1 LLILSI
7 EESNPSS
14 IKEYSMAITTV
25 IVGAGS
31 GGAALASRL
40 TEDPD
45 QHVILVEAGPDYE
58 ELALVPEDVRDARE
72 MSVEKHDWGLKAYF
86 LEPTTAREAM
96 PYARG
101 RIVGGSSSV
110 NAAIA
115 ERATKEDL
123 DTWVAAGNPEWS
135 YEKTLPFFVRLE
147 NDLDFPND
155 PGHGSSGPVPIMRHF
170 EEEWPAI
177 TRAFAQAC
185 EDRGFAKVEDF
196 NAKSSSGYGA
206 VPRNLIGEEELR
218 GSALLTYL
226 AQARNR
232 PNLKIRANT
241 LARRVLF
248 NGTTAVGVEVEQ
260 DDRIESISA
269 DRVVLAGG
277 AFHTPHLMMLSGVG
291 PRKVLEQHGIE
302 PVIINE
308 AVGKNLQDHPF
319 SPMVALLKE
328 KTDKSGVR
336 AQVKYSTGT
345 ENLIDDMM
353 IFAAVLDPATMNI
366 PAETKGLKALMMN
379 NLLAK
384 PHSAGWV
391 TLSSPDP
398 KVQPEIHVNFLSHPL
413 DIERLKGSMRKSWD
427 MITSSP
433 MADEIQEICFLDAE
447 TIADDAKLEAYI
459 RAYASTSLHAA
470 GTCRMG
476 PAGDPEAVVDQ
487 YLGVHG
493 AENLWIADASVMVN
507 VTTGLTNLTA
517 YMIGERLAEWLR
529 NGTDSATDSAE
540 LVFQAP

>member
-1 LLILSI
+1 
-7 EESNPSS
+7 
-14 IKEYSMAITTV
+14 MRTTTV

-31 GGAALASRL
+31 GGAALAARL
-40 TEDPD
+40 TEDPN
-45 QHVILVEAGPDYE
+45 QHVVLVEAGPDYE
-58 ELALVPEDVRDARE
+58 ELALIPEDVRDAKE
-72 MSVEKHDWGLKAYF
+72 MSVQKHDWGLKAYF
-86 LEPTTAREAM
+86 LEPPTAREAM

-135 YEKTLPFFVRLE
+135 YERTLPFFARLE
-147 NDLDFPND
+147 NDLDFPD
-155 PGHGSSGPVPIMRHF
+155 APGHGSSGPVPIMRHF
-170 EEEWPAI
+170 EDQWPAV

-185 EDRGFAKVEDF
+185 EDRGFAKVADF
-196 NAKSSSGYGA
+196 NAESSSGYGP

-218 GSALLTYL
+218 AGALLTYL
-226 AQARNR
+226 AEARNR
-232 PNLKIRANT
+232 PNLEIRANT
-241 LARRVLF
+241 TARRVLF
-248 NGTTAVGVEVEQ
+248 DGTTAVGVETEH
-260 DDRIESISA
+260 DGRIENVA
-269 DRVVLAGG
+269 GDRVVLAGG
-277 AFHTPHLMMLSGVG
+277 AFHTPHLMMLSGIG
-291 PRKVLEQHGIE
+291 PREVLERHNIE
-302 PVIINE
+302 PVIVNE
-308 AVGKNLQDHPF
+308 AVGRNLQDHPF

-328 KTDKSGVR
+328 KTDKGGVR

-345 ENLIDDMM
+345 EDLVDDMM

-366 PAETKGLKALMMN
+366 PADTKGRKALMMN

-384 PHSAGWV
+384 PHSVGWV

-398 KVQPEIHVNFLSHPL
+398 HVQPEIHVNFLSHPL

-433 MADEIQEICFLDAE
+433 MAGEIEEICFLDAE

-459 RAYASTSLHAA
+459 RAFASTSLHAA

-476 PAGDPEAVVDQ
+476 PAGDPDAVVDQ

-493 AENLWIADASVMVN
+493 AENLWVADASVMVN

-517 YMIGERLAEWLR
+517 FMIGERLAEWLR
-529 NGTDSATDSAE
+529 NGTPTEANPAE

>member
-1 LLILSI
+1 MTL
-7 EESNPSS
+7 
-14 IKEYSMAITTV
+14 TTV

-31 GGAALASRL
+31 GGAALAARL

-45 QHVILVEAGPDYE
+45 QHVILIEAGPDYE
-58 ELALVPEDVRDARE
+58 ELALVPEDVRDAKE
-72 MSVEKHDWGLKAYF
+72 MSVQKHDWGLKAYF
-86 LEPTTAREAM
+86 LEPPTAREAM

-135 YEKTLPFFVRLE
+135 YEKTLPFFARLE
-147 NDLDFPND
+147 NDLDFPD
-155 PGHGSSGPVPIMRHF
+155 APGHGSAGPVPITRHF
-170 EEEWPAI
+170 EDQWPAV

-185 EDRGFAKVEDF
+185 EDRGFPKVEDF
-196 NAKSSSGYGA
+196 NAESSSGYGP
-206 VPRNLIGEEELR
+206 VPRNLIGAEELR
-218 GSALLTYL
+218 AGALLTYL
-226 AQARNR
+226 AEARDR
-232 PNLKIRANT
+232 PNLQIRANT

-248 NGTTAVGVEVEQ
+248 NGTTAVGVEIEVDGRIQ
-260 DDRIESISA
+260 DVAA

-277 AFHTPHLMMLSGVG
+277 SFHTPHLMMLSGIG
-291 PRKVLEQHGIE
+291 PRQVLAEHGIE
-302 PVIINE
+302 PVVVNE
-308 AVGKNLQDHPF
+308 AVGRNLQDHPF

-328 KTDKSGVR
+328 KTDKGGVR

-345 ENLIDDMM
+345 ENLVDDMM

-366 PAETKGLKALMMN
+366 PADTKGRKALMMN

-391 TLSSPDP
+391 TLSSADP
-398 KVQPEIHVNFLSHPL
+398 HVQPEIHVNFLSHPL

-433 MADEIQEICFLDAE
+433 MAEEITEICFLDAE
-447 TIADDAKLEAYI
+447 TVNDDAKLEAYI
-459 RAYASTSLHAA
+459 RAFASTSLHAA

-476 PAGDPEAVVDQ
+476 PAGDPDAVVDQ

-493 AENLWIADASVMVN
+493 AQNLWVADASVMVN

-517 YMIGERLAEWLR
+517 FMIGERLAEWLR
-529 NGTDSATDSAE
+529 NGTPSEAHPAE
-540 LVFQAP
+540 LLFQAP

>member
-1 LLILSI
+1 MTL
-7 EESNPSS
+7 
-14 IKEYSMAITTV
+14 TTV

-31 GGAALASRL
+31 GGAALAARL
-40 TEDPD
+40 TEDPS
-45 QHVILVEAGPDYE
+45 QHVVLIEAGPDYE
-58 ELALVPEDVRDARE
+58 ELALVPEDVRDAKE
-72 MSVEKHDWGLKAYF
+72 MSVQKHDWGLKAYF
-86 LEPTTAREAM
+86 LEPPTAREAM

-123 DTWVAAGNPEWS
+123 ETWVAAGNPEWS
-135 YEKTLPFFVRLE
+135 YEKTLPFFARLE
-147 NDLDFPND
+147 NDLDFPD
-155 PGHGSSGPVPIMRHF
+155 APGHGSSGPVPITRHF
-170 EEEWPAI
+170 EDQWPAI

-196 NAKSSSGYGA
+196 NAESSSGYGP

-218 GSALLTYL
+218 AGALLTYL
-226 AQARNR
+226 AEARNR
-232 PNLKIRANT
+232 PNLEIRANT

-248 NGTTAVGVEVEQ
+248 NGTTAVGVETEV
-260 DDRIESISA
+260 DGRIENVSA

-277 AFHTPHLMMLSGVG
+277 SFHTPHLMMLSGIG
-291 PRKVLEQHGIE
+291 PRQVLQEHGIE
-302 PVIINE
+302 PVIVNE
-308 AVGKNLQDHPF
+308 AVGRNLQDHPF

-328 KTDKSGVR
+328 KTDRGGVR

-345 ENLIDDMM
+345 ENLVDDMM

-366 PAETKGLKALMMN
+366 PADTKGRKALMMN

-391 TLSSPDP
+391 TLSSADP
-398 KVQPEIHVNFLSHPL
+398 HVQPEIHVNFLSHPL

-433 MADEIQEICFLDAE
+433 MREEIEEICFLDAE
-447 TIADDAKLEAYI
+447 TINDDAKLEAYI
-459 RAYASTSLHAA
+459 RAFASTSLHAA

-476 PAGDPEAVVDQ
+476 PAGDPGAVVDQ

-493 AENLWIADASVMVN
+493 AQNLWVADASVMVN

-517 YMIGERLAEWLR
+517 FMIGERLAEWLR
-529 NGTDSATDSAE
+529 NGTPSESHPVE